1 MKIMWKQVTKPVL
14 LPLFITCCCIFS
26 GCAIMGAMVKP
37 DTWLGILDIVAAGG
51 IIGYIFKSE
60 SET

>member
-1 MKIMWKQVTKPVL
+1 M
-14 LPLFITCCCIFS
+14 FIACCCVFS
-26 GCAIMGAMVKP
+26 GCAVMGTMVKP